1 MHLDIGLPLLSE
13 LEQLRRAFWQNH
25 NRHNH
30 FHNQDKTLDSRE
42 QTQCSQ
48 PHRQSPDPR
57 RHSDNANN
65 HIEPNHLTQIQDQ
78 NSTPASHSEGQQ
90 LTHDN
95 HDMRTEDDHLS
106 EECNDHHSRDKCQ
119 TCCRSASTDL
129 GKNGSETYEHNNPSG
144 QPKTQ
149 QEASQWSNRPRR
161 TCRVLWDRTTEDS
174 SFL

>member
-25 NRHNH
+25 NCQNH
-30 FHNQDKTLDSRE
+30 FHNQDKTLDSHE

-48 PHRQSPDPR
+48 PYRQSPDPR
-57 RHSDNANN
+57 RRSDNANN

-78 NSTPASHSEGQQ
+78 NSTPESHSEGQQ
-90 LTHDN
+90 LTHDT
-95 HDMRTEDDHLS
+95 HDTRTEYDHLS
-106 EECNDHHSRDKCQ
+106 KECNDHSPDKCQ

-129 GKNGSETYEHNNPSG
+129 GKNRSETYEHNNPSG

-149 QEASQWSNRPRR
+149 QETSQRSNRPRR